1 MTSTATVPESRI
13 AVTAITGF
21 LGSGKTQFINQ
32 LLQQPAFKD
41 TVVIVN
47 EMGELGIDQ
56 ANWSFVQPSIILLEG
71 GCLCCQMQGS
81 LNETLLRLFT
91 DALARRVPR
100 FNQVLVETSGLA
112 DPSALRFTLHHDFF
126 LKARYVFNGS
136 LCIVDVPGF
145 VSQMSYIE
153 WSRQIVLADQ
163 LLLSKTDLASE
174 EEVASCRTQLASM
187 VDIPIMGIPAFL
199 EQISDIEKWHLRL
212 HSDRPALASDAFLK
226 THKAH
231 KAHEVVSA
239 SPLKSV
245 QRHSRIRTE
254 VIDLP
259 DPMSR
264 RAFMRELEQLIE
276 QAGASLIRAKALVRF
291 ERSEGL
297 YVYNVVHTQQYPA
310 IHLPDQGDSTVRT
323 GIVLFIS
330 ES

>member
-1 MTSTATVPESRI
+1 MTSSETVPESRI

-56 ANWSFVQPSIILLEG
+56 ANWSFVQPSVILLEG

-81 LNETLLRLFT
+81 LNETLQRLFT

-145 VSQMSYIE
+145 ISQMSYIE
-153 WSRQIVLADQ
+153 WSRQIVLADL

-174 EEVASCRTQLASM
+174 EEVASCTAQLASM
-187 VDIPIMGIPAFL
+187 VDTPVMEIPAFL
-199 EQISDIEKWHLRL
+199 QQISDTEKWRLRL
-212 HSDRPALASDAFLK
+212 HSDRPALVSAAIL
-226 THKAH
+226 KAH
-231 KAHEVVSA
+231 NVHEADSG
-239 SPLKSV
+239 SPLKPV

-264 RAFMRELEQLIE
+264 RAFMYELEHLIE
-276 QAGASLIRAKALVRF
+276 KAGASLIRAKALVRF
-291 ERSEGL
+291 EGSEGL

-310 IHLPDQGDSTVRT
+310 IHLPDPGNSTVRT

-330 ES
+330 EA

>member
-1 MTSTATVPESRI
+1 MTSSETVTESRI

-56 ANWSFVQPSIILLEG
+56 ANWSFVQSSVILLEG

-81 LNETLLRLFT
+81 LNETLQRLFT

-136 LCIVDVPGF
+136 LCIVDVPGCI
-145 VSQMSYIE
+145 SQMSYIE
-153 WSRQIVLADQ
+153 WSRQIVLADL
-163 LLLSKTDLASE
+163 LLLSKTDLTSE
-174 EEVASCRTQLASM
+174 KEVASCTAQLASM
-187 VDIPIMGIPAFL
+187 VDTPVMEIPAFL
-199 EQISDIEKWHLRL
+199 EQISDTEKWRLRL
-212 HSDRPALASDAFLK
+212 HSDRPALASAAFL
-226 THKAH
+226 KAH
-231 KAHEVVSA
+231 KAPEVVSA
-239 SPLKSV
+239 RPLKPV
-245 QRHSRIRTE
+245 QQHSRIRTE

-276 QAGASLIRAKALVRF
+276 KAGATLIRAKALVRF
-291 ERSEGL
+291 EGSEGL

-310 IHLPDQGDSTVRT
+310 IHLPDPGNSTVRT

-330 ES
+330 EA